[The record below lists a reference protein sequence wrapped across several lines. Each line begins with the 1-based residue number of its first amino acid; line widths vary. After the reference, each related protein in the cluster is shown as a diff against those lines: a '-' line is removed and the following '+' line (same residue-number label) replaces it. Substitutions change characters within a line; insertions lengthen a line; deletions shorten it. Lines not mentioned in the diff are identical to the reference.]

1 VQNLVFSWVILGK
14 KICKK
19 IRFLLAIVCFITLL
33 VDDSVRSGTGYQ
45 KTHNRNMYMNVH
57 IISSDVYLNGMA
69 REQNGTYERG
79 IMYGTERDGE
89 KRNGLGTYSNVFII
103 LVTVYGAERGIRRLI
118 IEICT

>member
-1 VQNLVFSWVILGK
+1 
-14 KICKK
+14 
-19 IRFLLAIVCFITLL
+19 
-33 VDDSVRSGTGYQ
+33 
-45 KTHNRNMYMNVH
+45 MYMNVH